1 MSAQVRESRQR
12 RGEQLWSKQG
22 HRRNQ
27 KTRTFPPRPVRFR
40 HTHAV
45 DRHLRRRVGI
55 RAGRR
60 AADFEGRND
69 GFRDAAAEM
78 DVARDNAKELF
89 LLTLP
94 SLHCHLQKAWLPKGS
109 ERGSLRAL
117 PLRVYSL
124 AGLVQK
130 VGWAKKIFRRSKMS
144 KWGHEFPLPSDFLGG
159 GVSASPPSGT
169 AVFLGRGRPDP
180 PEGGGEPLLGT

>member
-60 AADFEGRND
+60 AADFKGRND
-69 GFRDAAAEM
+69 GFRGAAAEM
-78 DVARDNAKELF
+78 DVARDNVKELL
-89 LLTLP
+89 LLTSP
-94 SLHCHLQKAWLPKGS
+94 TLHCYLQKAWLSKGS
-109 ERGSLRAL
+109 ERESLKAL
-117 PLRVYSL
+117 PLRVHTVAIRIYRL
-124 AGLVQK
+124 IK
-130 VGWAKKIFRRSKMS
+130 VESSEIGGWRISTGPS
-144 KWGHEFPLPSDFLGG
+144 PLDLGIG
-159 GVSASPPSGT
+159 AM
-169 AVFLGRGRPDP
+169 A
-180 PEGGGEPLLGT
+180 

>member
-1 MSAQVRESRQR
+1 MPLVQAEHVAPEALLLLVLLRPCLTASA
-12 RGEQLWSKQG
+12 
-22 HRRNQ
+22 
-27 KTRTFPPRPVRFR
+27 
-40 HTHAV
+40 
-45 DRHLRRRVGI
+45 LRRRVGI

-78 DVARDNAKELF
+78 EVARDNAKELF

-109 ERGSLRAL
+109 ERESLRAL

-130 VGWAKKIFRRSKMS
+130 VR
-144 KWGHEFPLPSDFLGG
+144 WG
-159 GVSASPPSGT
+159 
-169 AVFLGRGRPDP
+169 
-180 PEGGGEPLLGT
+180 

>member
-27 KTRTFPPRPVRFR
+27 KTRTFPPRPLRFR

-78 DVARDNAKELF
+78 EVARDNAKELF

-109 ERGSLRAL
+109 ERGRLKGP

-130 VGWAKKIFRRSKMS
+130 VGWAKNIFRRSKMS
-144 KWGHEFPLPSDFLGG
+144 KWGHEFPLPKARPLDCVQSTLPSIYPGISS
-159 GVSASPPSGT
+159 VSLERSQTRA
-169 AVFLGRGRPDP
+169 R
-180 PEGGGEPLLGT
+180 LLV